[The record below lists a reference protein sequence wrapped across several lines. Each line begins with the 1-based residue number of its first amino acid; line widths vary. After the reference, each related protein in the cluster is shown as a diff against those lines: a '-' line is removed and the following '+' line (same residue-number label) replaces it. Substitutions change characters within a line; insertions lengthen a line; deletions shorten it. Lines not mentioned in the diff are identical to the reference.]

1 MIAGVPLAA
10 YVWLTFALVVTPGAS
25 TAVVIRSALHGGW
38 RRGVVTAAGI
48 AVANSIVAAAAGLGL
63 AWVIGR
69 SPVVLTAL
77 QVGGGVYLAWLA
89 VSCFHRAW
97 RGGAFGDRLQ
107 RLDPAGASAFG
118 EGLLVNLMNPPIVT
132 FYLIVVPGFLTAG
145 APRWA
150 FALLAAIHVTMA
162 FVVHLGWTI
171 GFDRMRHVV
180 HRPGPMR
187 ALETGAGIALLV
199 LAARTLRSAIS
210 A

>member
-69 SPVVLTAL
+69 SPVVLRGL
-77 QVGGGVYLAWLA
+77 QVGGGVYLAWLSL
-89 VSCFHRAW
+89 SCFHR
-97 RGGAFGDRLQ
+97 
-107 RLDPAGASAFG
+107 ASAFG